1 MLNIR
6 HFTKGLF
13 VLGVLFSVSAALTLQ
28 AAAAPCDGPAETR
41 KVRVLADW
49 LIWAQQGPMI
59 AAQQNGY
66 YTEEGLEVQV
76 IAPAN
81 PADNTKLAATKNA
94 EFAMITPI
102 ELLLA
107 RETGIPVVSVAAMVR
122 QDISGLVALT
132 ESGIKGPADLKGKT
146 IGVNI
151 RADLPSQIRL
161 ILAGGGLTPD
171 DVMIVD
177 PGWAGLELL
186 INGKIDA
193 FWTGPKFAEDVRIG
207 KVLEREGL
215 GPLVWI
221 YSTDYGRPP
230 MYFYVLISNQEWAKE
245 NPNTV
250 CRFLRASAMGGDA
263 MLKNPA
269 PVLKEISEA
278 TDLYDPDVHEGFHE
292 GAVPLW
298 KASDGTWWTQERKIF
313 KDLQAWM
320 IKEGVM
326 TVSEDPSAFFTNEYL
341 QKDAM

>member
-6 HFTKGLF
+6 YFTRALF
-13 VLGVLFSVSAALTLQ
+13 VLAVLFGVSAALTLE
-28 AAAAPCDGPAETR
+28 AVAAPCDGPAETR

-66 YTEEGLEVQV
+66 YKEEGLVVQV

-81 PADNTKLAATKNA
+81 PADNVKLAATKNA
-94 EFAMITPI
+94 EFSMVTPI
-102 ELLLA
+102 EHLLA
-107 RETGIPVVSVAAMVR
+107 RESGIPVVSVAAMIR
-122 QDISGLVALT
+122 QDISGLVALS
-132 ESGIKGPADLKGKT
+132 ESGIKGPADLKGKI

-151 RADLPSQIRL
+151 RADLEPQTRL

-171 DVMIVD
+171 DVKIVD
-177 PGWAGLELL
+177 PGYAGLELML
-186 INGKIDA
+186 TGKLDA

-207 KVLEREGL
+207 KVLKREGL

-230 MYFYVLISNQEWAKE
+230 MYFYVLISNQDWAKE

-250 CRFLRASAMGGDA
+250 CRFLRASARGGDA
-263 MLKNPA
+263 MLKNPE

-278 TDLYDPDVHEGFHE
+278 TDLYDPDVHEGFHA

-313 KDLQAWM
+313 EDLQAWM
-320 IKEGVM
+320 LKEGII
-326 TVSEDPSAFFTNEYL
+326 TVDEDPSAYFTNEYL
-341 QKDAM
+341 PKDVM